1 MLIESI
7 NTIYTQYT
15 QSNSTIMASSEAEVT
30 HTIASLYDAMGVKYE
45 KAFTDM
51 PARQKSLE
59 WLLSHLPRTGCKI
72 LDIGCGTGCPVA
84 QVLSSAPH
92 NHLVHGIDVSE
103 EMLSAARQSVPS
115 ATFEQIDARKFEAE
129 EASYDAVTSY
139 FALLQDISH
148 DEIRETIQKIFNWL
162 KPGGFFILG
171 TVPVDL
177 EFTSAKWLGK
187 RAILTSMSEENYVA
201 ALKQVGFVIEF
212 SEVENYTPKAV
223 EAGICDEDDVVEEA
237 QLFIYARK
245 P

>member
-1 MLIESI
+1 MLIGSI

-30 HTIASLYDAMGVKYE
+30 HTIASLYDVMGVKYE
-45 KAFTDM
+45 KAFADM

-92 NHLVHGIDVSE
+92 NHHVLGIDASE
-103 EMLSAARQSVPS
+103 TMLSIARQSVPA
-115 ATFEQIDARKFEAE
+115 ATFQLIDARKFEAE

-187 RAILTSMSEENYVA
+187 RALLTSMSEENYVT